1 MGLFLRLSI
10 LITALVSF
18 QFANAANDDD
28 ETTKIRGALKK
39 QFADITIDDVKASP
53 VKGIYQV
60 NAGSTILYVTHDAHY
75 AFSGDLVDLQNG
87 QTNVTEEIRK
97 QARLKGLKELGQE
110 NMIIFSPKN
119 PKYTVTVFTDVD
131 CGYCRKMQ
139 SEMSKIND
147 LGIAVRYL
155 AFPRTGPSTPTF
167 EKMVSVWCAKN
178 KNEALNAAKSDKPV
192 ASNTCPNNSVMKDF
206 QLGMQ
211 MGVSGTPTLI
221 FEDGTM
227 IPGYLPPDKLLEVI
241 KHLAEA
247 NKKSA

>member
-1 MGLFLRLSI
+1 MGLFLRLSTFI
-10 LITALVSF
+10 LTLVSF
-18 QFANAANDDD
+18 QFAFAATED
-28 ETTKIRGALKK
+28 EPAKIRSALK
-39 QFADITIDDVKASP
+39 QHFADLTVDDVKASP

-60 NAGSTILYVTHDAHY
+60 SAGPSILYVTSDAHY

-192 ASNTCPNNSVMKDF
+192 ENHTCSNNSVIKDF
-206 QLGMQ
+206 KFGME

-227 IPGYLPPDKLLEVI
+227 IPGYLPPDKLLEVV

-247 NKKSA
+247 SKKSV